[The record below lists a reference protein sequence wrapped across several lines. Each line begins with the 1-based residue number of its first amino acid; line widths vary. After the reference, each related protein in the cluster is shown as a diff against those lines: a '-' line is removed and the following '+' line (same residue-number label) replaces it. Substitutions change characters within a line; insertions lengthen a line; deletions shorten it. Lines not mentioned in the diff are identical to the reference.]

1 MEDKPVTKTITI
13 DDDKYEGEVN
23 DKNQPHG
30 KGKMIFKTGGYH
42 DGYWKDGMP
51 YGYGVTE
58 YSDGEIREGYWEGAT
73 LYEGYWEGGTYRKGK
88 ATIFKDFCGE
98 TCEGKYTLR
107 TLKDTKTV
115 KKIPL
120 DNTDNI
126 FLQNINDHNIQ
137 DKPKFTQQQTKKNKM
152 YVNMAKGEKLPKED
166 FNKKDHL
173 KIMYSDHGD
182 RYDSYLDKPICDLPN
197 ANGRKSYYISNMAC
211 HGRFIGKNDDLIDN
225 FDDSDDFVDE
235 SSRYN
240 LIDKIKDNI
249 KGTNAIGFFSH
260 VDEKYTVSFKETM
273 DKNGNIGSKRTPHSN
288 SEQRVNVNDEYFNTH
303 KDEFFHYYCIINE
316 GGTQNVYK
324 IPHKLCYWREALID
338 DTNTSDPNKYP
349 NKFMEALDNLKQ
361 GKPFTFKTRA
371 QVDVG
376 DKLEEKDDVEIE
388 ISGKAKMA
396 DVVMDEYGNM
406 DIKTVQ
412 SKNQYISNVNSIY
425 NNEDDIDA
433 SDDFDALGKEI
444 KEDIDE
450 NNYIINNNNKDISDE
465 IGGNVEEM
473 LDGNVGDQQLLNRY
487 NFTTSNNINTE
498 NAENN
503 TITNRRNGNDLPN
516 H

>member
-1 MEDKPVTKTITI
+1 
-13 DDDKYEGEVN
+13 
-23 DKNQPHG
+23 
-30 KGKMIFKTGGYH
+30 
-42 DGYWKDGMP
+42 
-51 YGYGVTE
+51 
-58 YSDGEIREGYWEGAT
+58 
-73 LYEGYWEGGTYRKGK
+73 
-88 ATIFKDFCGE
+88 
-98 TCEGKYTLR
+98 
-107 TLKDTKTV
+107 
-115 KKIPL
+115 
-120 DNTDNI
+120 
-126 FLQNINDHNIQ
+126 
-137 DKPKFTQQQTKKNKM
+137 
-152 YVNMAKGEKLPKED
+152 
-166 FNKKDHL
+166 
-173 KIMYSDHGD
+173 MYSDHGD

-260 VDEKYTVSFKETM
+260 VDEKHTVSFKETM

-288 SEQRVNVNDEYFNTH
+288 SKQRVNVNDEYFNTH

-316 GGTQNVYK
+316 GGAQNVYK

-396 DVVMDEYGNM
+396 DVCYRFYFCPPE
-406 DIKTVQ
+406 IKTIQ
-412 SKNQYISNVNSIY
+412 SEKQSISNINSIY
-425 NNEDDIDA
+425 NNEDERDATNALDALKNTIKELDDKKDID
-433 SDDFDALGKEI
+433 DV
-444 KEDIDE
+444 
-450 NNYIINNNNKDISDE
+450 INNNNKDISDE
-465 IGGNVEEM
+465 ISSNVEEAP
-473 LDGNVGDQQLLNRY
+473 DENIGAQQLLNRY
-487 NFTTSNNINTE
+487 NFTTSSNINTE

-503 TITNRRNGNDLPN
+503 TITNRRNSNDLN